1 MRFLL
6 PSILIFAI
14 ALPCVKGEEKLS
26 FNRDIRPILSDKCF
40 YCHGPDKNTREAD
53 LRLDVRE
60 SAVELEAI
68 VPGDVKASES
78 YWRITSDDED
88 EMMPP
93 PDSHKNLTAEEK
105 KLLEKWI
112 EQGAEYEAHWAYLP
126 IKRPQGL
133 PQGSKA
139 IDEIV
144 TGQLEKR
151 G

>member
-88 EMMPP
+88 EMM
-93 PDSHKNLTAEEK
+93 LIF
-105 KLLEKWI
+105 LLVV
-112 EQGAEYEAHWAYLP
+112 GVHP
-126 IKRPQGL
+126 IFLSYYDQYQSLFDTSDPQ
-133 PQGSKA
+133 
-139 IDEIV
+139 
-144 TGQLEKR
+144 
-151 G
+151 